1 MEMEDDDMEIENRVF
16 VAHEI
21 DVDYEFD
28 AARFFDFCVLETSSQ
43 THQAE
48 LWFETAESYPPS
60 PFVAK
65 LVLREENVNVPL
77 GMGFSNTVFHS
88 DGNGGGGFQNVAI
101 QQSQVNSI
109 TGMTFSSKTINDGL
123 NSKAKPAAKKGS
135 TLLKPTASQLAK
147 QNRST
152 QNVDS
157 RLKKLPA
164 QNKEMNLPIS
174 SGVENQAAKR
184 QKLEGGLLCKVGDVK
199 QQTDFVHKA
208 PKKVVNVEQ
217 NARHSKIRITIPLEP
232 DLKTAHRALRTRPKN
247 AAEADLVTVAASRF
261 KARPLNRKILN
272 APTLPLPKRSTP
284 RLPAFHEFHLK
295 TSERAMQHTY
305 ATSSSSLHCNE
316 FDEFLL
322 LDRYDSLWETEVY
335 WLQGLDKHHVVS
347 SPEKRT
353 KDLRRPSS
361 ICAPKHDRLDF
372 AYSFKARPL
381 DKKILSSRGDI
392 GVFRNRKLETTVPT
406 EFNFHTEK
414 RVQHN
419 LPIDLFSKLSLTPD
433 VQSNNTSQLKL
444 PQNSRAYRKDSKE
457 NIGSSFHLDQ
467 KVIITLPF
475 MFGGN
480 QIHNR
485 SDGCISEAVTLL
497 GAWKYE

>member
-1 MEMEDDDMEIENRVF
+1 MLAILSVYPFAFN
-16 VAHEI
+16 I
-21 DVDYEFD
+21 N
-28 AARFFDFCVLETSSQ
+28 RFFL
-43 THQAE
+43 
-48 LWFETAESYPPS
+48 
-60 PFVAK
+60 
-65 LVLREENVNVPL
+65 
-77 GMGFSNTVFHS
+77 FSHEMYLCLFL
-88 DGNGGGGFQNVAI
+88 
-101 QQSQVNSI
+101 
-109 TGMTFSSKTINDGL
+109 GMTFSSKTINDGL

-316 FDEFLL
+316 FDEVLPIAICFICSSNSTMFL
-322 LDRYDSLWETEVY
+322 
-335 WLQGLDKHHVVS
+335 Q
-347 SPEKRT
+347 
-353 KDLRRPSS
+353 
-361 ICAPKHDRLDF
+361 
-372 AYSFKARPL
+372 
-381 DKKILSSRGDI
+381 ILSSRGDI

-467 KVIITLPF
+467 KAFHVWRKP
-475 MFGGN
+475 N
-480 QIHNR
+480 
-485 SDGCISEAVTLL
+485 S
-497 GAWKYE
+497 

>member
-1 MEMEDDDMEIENRVF
+1 MEMEEDDMEIENHVF

-21 DVDYEFD
+21 DLDYEFD
-28 AARFFDFCVLETSSQ
+28 AARFFDFCVEETSSQ
-43 THQAE
+43 AGEAE

-60 PFVAK
+60 PSVAK
-65 LVLREENVNVPL
+65 LVLRKENVNVPL
-77 GMGFSNTVFHS
+77 GMGFSNTVFHN
-88 DGNGGGGFQNVAI
+88 DVNGGGVFQNVAM
-101 QQSQVNSI
+101 QHSRVNSI

-123 NSKAKPAAKKGS
+123 NLKAKSAAKKGS

-147 QNRST
+147 QNRPT
-152 QNVDS
+152 QKVDS

-174 SGVENQAAKR
+174 SGVENQATKR

-217 NARHSKIRITIPLEP
+217 NARHSKLRITIPREP
-232 DLKTAHRALRTRPKN
+232 DLETAHRALRTRPKN
-247 AAEADLVTVAASRF
+247 AAEADIVTVAASRF

-284 RLPAFHEFHLK
+284 RLPAFQEFHLK

-316 FDEFLL
+316 FDE
-322 LDRYDSLWETEVY
+322 
-335 WLQGLDKHHVVS
+335 GLDKHHVVS

-361 ICAPKHDRLDF
+361 IGAPKHDRLDF

-419 LPIDLFSKLSLTPD
+419 PPIDLFSKLSLTSD
-433 VQSNNTSQLKL
+433 VQSNNASQLKL
-444 PQNSRAYRKDSKE
+444 PQHSRAYR
-457 NIGSSFHLDQ
+457 Q
-467 KVIITLPF
+467 KI
-475 MFGGN
+475 
-480 QIHNR
+480 
-485 SDGCISEAVTLL
+485 
-497 GAWKYE
+497 